1 MSKTLGFAPK
11 QRTKEEINLEYNQH
25 AVMYGH
31 DACMIAE
38 AEKHVETLM
47 ASQENHIRAMLA
59 LRQEASKLP
68 VEPAAPKL
76 DIQAEEGPTSA

>member
-11 QRTKEEINLEYNQH
+11 PRTKEQINQEYNQH

-31 DACMIAE
+31 DACMVAE
-38 AEKHVETLM
+38 ANEHVERFLK
-47 ASQENHIRAMLA
+47 SQDDHLKAMLA

-68 VEPAAPKL
+68 AEPAAPKL
-76 DIQAEEGPTSA
+76 DITEEGPTTA